1 MQIKQKRQ
9 VKATSA
15 DAYNLFHEGA
25 LALARA
31 ERNGIRVDVD
41 YCLKKKAHLERKIK
55 YYEEKIKDTDLH
67 KKWYSVY
74 KGKTNIYSNPQLAR
88 ILYQDMKITPL
99 KITETGKGAT
109 DEEALRNLDVPGI
122 DLILNIRK
130 LAKVNSTYLG
140 GFLDNQVD
148 GFIHP
153 SFHLHTV
160 RTYRSSSADPNFQN
174 IPKRDEEAMK
184 ICRRAIL
191 PRPGHMLIEADF
203 SALEVNISECYHK
216 DPVMMEYL
224 LDKNSDMHLDM
235 AKKIF
240 MYEPMTK
247 KNPHH
252 GVFRQAAKN
261 GFIFP
266 QFYGDYYGNNA
277 NSLCAWIKLPAS
289 KAWKKGTGVLLEDDL
304 HISDHFISKGINSF
318 DKFLKHMEEIEDFF
332 WNKRFK
338 KYGEWRKKS
347 IRNYRETGSIE
358 THTGFTFTGPM
369 GKNEIFNYPI
379 QGTAFHC
386 LLFTFIELDKI
397 ARKRQWVSKLVG
409 QIHDSILID
418 VEPEELDEI
427 KEALQYIVQKRLS
440 QTWKWIIVP
449 LEIDV
454 DEYAVDAPWI

>member
-1 MQIKQKRQ
+1 MKT
-9 VKATSA
+9 KANIS
-15 DAYNLFHEGA
+15 DAYSLFHEGA

-31 ERNGIRVDVD
+31 ERNGIRVDVE
-41 YCLKKKAHLERKIK
+41 YCLKKKNHLERKIK
-55 YYEEKIKDTDLH
+55 YYENKIKETPLYQRWH
-67 KKWYSVY
+67 RIY
-74 KGKTNIYSNPQLAR
+74 KAKTNIYSNPQLAR

-99 KITETGKGAT
+99 KVTDKGKGAT
-109 DEEALRNLDVPGI
+109 DEEALRGLGIPGI
-122 DLILNIRK
+122 DYILNIRK
-130 LAKVNSTYLG
+130 LTKVKTTYLE

-160 RTYRSSSADPNFQN
+160 RTYRSSSSDPNFQN
-174 IPKRDEEAMK
+174 IPKRDKEAMK

-240 MYEPMTK
+240 MK
-247 KNPHH
+247 DDLIKNDPYHK
-252 GVFRQAAKN
+252 VLRQAAKN

-266 QFYGDYYGNNA
+266 QFYGDYYANNA
-277 NSLCAWIKLPAS
+277 DSICTWIKLPTQG
-289 KAWKKGTGVLLEDDL
+289 KWKKGTGILLEEGV
-304 HISDHFISKGINSF
+304 HISDHFIAKGIDSF
-318 DKFLKHMEEIEDFF
+318 DKFLKHMEGIEDFF

-338 KYGEWRKKS
+338 KYGEWRKRA
-347 IRNYRETGSIE
+347 IQDYRRTGIIQ
-358 THTGFTFTGPM
+358 TYTGFSCTGVM
-369 GKNEIFNYPI
+369 RKNEIFNYPI
-379 QGTAFHC
+379 QGSAFHC

-397 ARKRQWVSKLVG
+397 ARKRKWRSKLVG

-418 VEPEELDEI
+418 ADPAELDEV
-427 KEALQYIVQKRLS
+427 KKALQYIVQKKLR
-440 QTWKWIIVP
+440 QAWKWIIVP

-454 DEYAVDAPWI
+454 DEYEVDAPWI